1 MPETMSAERKKLMTA
16 YGAELVLT
24 EGAKGMQGSIDKA
37 KELAE
42 EIEGAFIPDQFSNP
56 ANAKAHRE
64 GTGVEIYKDLDG
76 DQFGDEQKIINDLS
90 LLIESAR
97 QTNNTTDRSKDYA
110 KALDLVMELAV
121 ELPTYQRHDLFAYN
135 SERIDVN
142 TLNQDATWT
151 SGVIAKIWELNY
163 YQQ

>member
-1 MPETMSAERKKLMTA
+1 MAVWAAAWSS
-16 YGAELVLT
+16 
-24 EGAKGMQGSIDKA
+24 SID
-37 KELAE
+37 
-42 EIEGAFIPDQFSNP
+42 PDMYQVYHKDSTATSTKNW
-56 ANAKAHRE
+56 
-64 GTGVEIYKDLDG
+64 GYDEIYKDLDR
-76 DQFGDEQKIINDLS
+76 DQFGDEQDIINELS

-97 QTNNTTDRSKDYA
+97 QTNNKTDRSKDYA

-135 SERIDVN
+135 SECIDVN